1 MKKLLL
7 LALLLGLPSPL
18 FAGNS
23 TSGYK
28 EMDKC
33 ITNGTGAF
41 KATLWKKEDSDSK
54 KWGSYLCTQPTVNVL
69 EKCAWRV
76 KDVSYNEADA
86 KFNDDCLNE

>member
-1 MKKLLL
+1 MKKFFL

-33 ITNGTGAF
+33 ITNSTKEF
-41 KATLWKKEDSDSK
+41 KATLWKKEDSKSK
-54 KWGSYLCTQPTVNVL
+54 KWGSYLCPTNGFDS
-69 EKCAWRV
+69 CWWRV
-76 KDVSYNEADA
+76 KDVSYTEAHSQ
-86 KFNDDCLNE
+86 FEDDCLNE